1 MKKAIFVL
9 AVMIM
14 GVGCAKQDDMEATT
28 PVAVAPEVEEMAA
41 SDGPDAY
48 YEYLWCNEGEDFS
61 QEKFAELTSNWNAVI
76 DGLDAPALAAFG

>member
-1 MKKAIFVL
+1 MKKSIFVL

-14 GVGCAKQDDMEATT
+14 GVGCAKQDDTEATT

-48 YEYLWCNEGEDFS
+48 YAVSYTH
-61 QEKFAELTSNWNAVI
+61 LTLPTKLTV
-76 DGLDAPALAAFG
+76 

>member
-41 SDGPDAY
+41 SD
-48 YEYLWCNEGEDFS
+48 LS
-61 QEKFAELTSNWNAVI
+61 LI
-76 DGLDAPALAAFG
+76 HI